1 MLLLFS
7 PKKYFSSSNIQK
19 NEDVKKSEVT
29 MSQPFEQEF
38 VLCGEFLSLKDPVGP
53 LLKLEGVDDELRLKE
68 SVNGFSVG
76 QDDVTDKRNDGSRDD
91 SKKDVDYHQEVRDTE
106 GLKEVEPCQDPEP
119 EAGEAQMLETI
130 ERQAQGN
137 TDCMLWGFLTCTPK
151 DQTVEAEEV
160 RAQEAGKQ
168 QVKDTPE
175 GKMEETADG
184 VPTDQAAIVKK
195 GTVWNNVTH
204 EDIVEQHVKETE
216 NSLLWEFLTCKSQV
230 KEILESHLTDNSGGQ
245 VLENVEV
252 REQSTADNFRTDQA
266 EMAETNLF
274 FDFLTCKDLTLDD
287 DPQLRRSAGQ
297 VEATKK
303 PNDGAIVEVKQ
314 WVKEVAEN
322 GKVTQIMKSQ
332 SKLASEEKDVAPDP
346 PTSSQLVTKPTYSK
360 LKASV
365 TTAEI
370 RRWAESKDKRQI
382 KVRTIL
388 YSVECGMW
396 RIAYQLYDTCYKPL
410 IASMSIVSR
419 VSCFSYSHTHV
430 LLACFSRPSTV
441 FLE

>member
-1 MLLLFS
+1 
-7 PKKYFSSSNIQK
+7 
-19 NEDVKKSEVT
+19 
-29 MSQPFEQEF
+29 MSQPFEQEL
-38 VLCGEFLSLKDPVGP
+38 VLCGEFLSLKDPVSP
-53 LLKLEGVDDELRLKE
+53 LLKLEGVDGELLLKE

-76 QDDVTDKRNDGSRDD
+76 QVDVTDKRNDGTSRDD
-91 SKKDVDYHQEVRDTE
+91 SKNYHQEVRDTE
-106 GLKEVEPCQDPEP
+106 DLKEVEPFQDPEP
-119 EAGEAQMLETI
+119 DGGEAQILKTI

-137 TDCMLWGFLTCTPK
+137 TDYMFWEFLTCTPK
-151 DQTVEAEEV
+151 DQTVETVEV
-160 RAQEAGKQ
+160 QAQQAGKQ

-175 GKMEETADG
+175 CRVEETIDG

-195 GTVWNNVTH
+195 STVWNKVTH
-204 EDIVEQHVKETE
+204 EDIAEQHVKETE

-230 KEILESHLTDNSGGQ
+230 KEVLEWHLPDNSEGQ

-252 REQSTADNFRTDQA
+252 REQNTADNFRTDQA

-274 FDFLTCKDLTLDD
+274 LDFLTCKDLTLDD
-287 DPQLRRSAGQ
+287 DPQLRRAIGGAPPAAAGQ

-322 GKVTQIMKSQ
+322 GKVTQIMKNQ
-332 SKLASEEKDVAPDP
+332 SKVAPEEKDAAPDP
-346 PTSSQLVTKPTYSK
+346 PPSSQRVTKPTYSK

-382 KVRTIL
+382 KVRSIL
-388 YSVECGMW
+388 YSVECGGL
-396 RIAYQLYDTCYKPL
+396 RT
-410 IASMSIVSR
+410 
-419 VSCFSYSHTHV
+419 SYVIHAISH
-430 LLACFSRPSTV
+430 
-441 FLE
+441 